1 MGPRLHYFL
10 RLLLFWLILF
20 ASFRFLFLCFNAD
33 LVFQH
38 PPPETLQSFVRGFR
52 LDLST
57 IAYLMLPSFL
67 LWALFQLVPKKII
80 HQINQGYH
88 FLLLFLLPV
97 LFVSTIKMYHE
108 WEALLSVS
116 VLDYVANPG
125 EVVSFISTAELL
137 GLVIFLILYV
147 TFSIWMYK
155 KVVRGFLLDKGK
167 VLYRVVIGLLMPV
180 ILGISA
186 RGGWQL
192 IPINESAAYFSDTPF
207 FNHVAVNPFWYF
219 IHSVLDKDTDKNPYA
234 LMDPAE
240 AKQRYDHLY
249 ASIDSAGI
257 DVLTTTKPNLVFI
270 ILESWTADII
280 EALGGEAG
288 ITPQFDSLRK
298 EGLLFTNIYGAGAR
312 TEHGLISVLSGY
324 APPPKVS
331 IITIP
336 SKSAKIANLNTLFAN
351 DGYASSFYY
360 GGEIHFVNMKSYLV
374 NGHFKTIVDK
384 ENFEETQLNS
394 KWGAH
399 DEFVLN
405 KQLADLDNTSG
416 PFLSVVLTLSTHEPF
431 EVPMETPFNGKDEAD
446 KFRKSAYYTDHCLGD
461 YFSKAKQEGWYDNTL
476 FILVADHGHRLPKN
490 NDLSRPESKRIPLLL
505 FGNVLREEFRGKQ
518 IDITGNQHDIPA
530 TLLHQLHKE
539 TSRFPGS
546 KDLLN
551 PSTRSFAYYVTD
563 NVMGWITPGQM
574 MLFDLTK
581 REFISL
587 TDPPVTYIDSLQS
600 DAKAYLQYHYQEYLD
615 F

>member
-1 MGPRLHYFL
+1 MNPRLHYFL

-20 ASFRFLFLCFNAD
+20 ASFRFIFLCFNAD
-33 LVFQH
+33 LVFQN
-38 PPPETLQSFVRGFR
+38 PIPETLQSFIRGFR

-67 LWALFQLVPKKII
+67 FWVLFQFTQKKII

-88 FLLLFLLPV
+88 FILLFLLPV

-137 GLVIFLILYV
+137 GLVVFLVLYV
-147 TFSIWMYK
+147 TCSIWLYK
-155 KVVRGFLLDKGK
+155 KVVRGFLHDKGK
-167 VLYRVVIGLLMPV
+167 TLYKFVIGLIMPV
-180 ILGISA
+180 LMGISA
-186 RGGWQL
+186 RGGLQL
-192 IPINESAAYFSDTPF
+192 IPINESAAYYSDTPF

-240 AKQRYDHLY
+240 AKQRHNHLY

-257 DVLTTTKPNLVFI
+257 EVLTTTQPNLVFI

-280 EALGGEAG
+280 EALGGEPG

-336 SKSAKIANLNTLFAN
+336 SKSAKIANLNSLFAK

-374 NGHFKTIVDK
+374 NGHFKTIIDK
-384 ENFEETQLNS
+384 EDFEENQLNS

-399 DEFVLN
+399 DEFVLD
-405 KQLADLDNTSG
+405 KQLADLHNTSG

-431 EVPMETPFNGKDEAD
+431 EVPMETPFNGKDESD

-461 YFSKAKQEGWYDNTL
+461 YFKKAKQETWYDNTL

-490 NDLSRPESKRIPLLL
+490 NDLSRPESKRIPLLM
-505 FGNVLREEFRGKQ
+505 FGNVLKEEFRGKQ

-530 TLLHQLHKE
+530 TVLPQLHKE
-539 TSRFPGS
+539 TSLFPGS
-546 KDLLN
+546 KNLLN
-551 PSTRSFAYYVTD
+551 PSTKSFAYYVTD
-563 NVMGWITPGQM
+563 NVMGWIAPGQM
-574 MLFDLTK
+574 LLFDLTK

-587 TDPPVTYIDSLQS
+587 TDPPVPYIDSLQS